1 MDGTR
6 TRDHSDHNRELY
18 QLSYH
23 RRRRPPYATTAPG
36 RQAFLSQKIAGP
48 PCLEQ
53 GRRRDSILPLNKALR
68 LVNAQ
73 FFGLTIKK

>member
-23 RRRRPPYATTAPG
+23 RRRGAPYATPFRRTSSIPLIKNRSPAL
-36 RQAFLSQKIAGP
+36 LSARPIIEQK
-48 PCLEQ
+48 
-53 GRRRDSILPLNKALR
+53 
-68 LVNAQ
+68 NAAST
-73 FFGLTIKK
+73 GASRG

>member
-23 RRRRPPYATTAPG
+23 RRREPLYA
-36 RQAFLSQKIAGP
+36 
-48 PCLEQ
+48 
-53 GRRRDSILPLNKALR
+53 
-68 LVNAQ
+68 
-73 FFGLTIKK
+73 

>member
-23 RRRRPPYATTAPG
+23 RRRGAPYATAVRRPSSIPLIKN
-36 RQAFLSQKIAGP
+36 RSPALLLRRPIMMQK
-48 PCLEQ
+48 
-53 GRRRDSILPLNKALR
+53 NALVTGVTR
-68 LVNAQ
+68 
-73 FFGLTIKK
+73 G

>member
-23 RRRRPPYATTAPG
+23 RRRGAPYATPF
-36 RQAFLSQKIAGP
+36 RQTSSIPLIKNRSPALLA
-48 PCLEQ
+48 
-53 GRRRDSILPLNKALR
+53 RRH
-68 LVNAQ
+68 
-73 FFGLTIKK
+73 IKKQENAANAGA

>member
-23 RRRRPPYATTAPG
+23 RRREPLYAPAPVLASSAGLNFFRIFLPPQNAA
-36 RQAFLSQKIAGP
+36 
-48 PCLEQ
+48 
-53 GRRRDSILPLNKALR
+53 RRCRNAL
-68 LVNAQ
+68 
-73 FFGLTIKK
+73 F